1 MRPEA
6 RQVGRARSSKSLN
19 KMGIGL
25 NLGHNEESLEVL
37 KQENDRFAFHKNTFY
52 GYRMENGLKRR

>member
-25 NLGHNEESLEVL
+25 HLGHNEESLEVL
-37 KQENDRFAFHKNTFY
+37 KQENDRFAFHKNTW
-52 GYRMENGLKRR
+52 L